1 LFLIISPFSFSMQL
15 TQKKFI
21 VGRIATLKYSSLIN
35 RSEKLDKMRQAF
47 TNVSSIEKI
56 INISEGAIAAEE
68 ITVGKRYGTCHN
80 YAFTTLMGIT
90 GKAPALLN
98 IVGQHD
104 YYSFNG
110 INILDFFSNAPIP
123 HQPGDIIV
131 YNTAGHGPIESI
143 NQITHTGIVVGDD
156 LIKSKWGTREVV
168 LVHPTWYVPTIY
180 GNRGTYYRPK
190 ITGQMLFKAVKERL
204 EQTEVKELYDQFACT
219 NQQYLFDLINNY
231 QEKDVTFRIWEC
243 LEMAMNVHVNVPDK
257 NGLTVRMLAKKR
269 GNKKI
274 IKLLAAY
281 DEAKQ

>member
-1 LFLIISPFSFSMQL
+1 MQL

-80 YAFTTLMGIT
+80 YVFTTLMGIT
-90 GKAPALLN
+90 GKAPVLLN

-123 HQPGDIIV
+123 HQPGDILI
-131 YNTAGHGPIESI
+131 YNTAARDQPITSI

-156 LIKSKWGTREVV
+156 LIKSKWGTREGV

-180 GNRGTYYRPK
+180 GNRGTYYRLK
-190 ITGQMLFKAVKERL
+190 VTGEALFKAVKERL
-204 EQTEVKELYDQFACT
+204 AQPEVKELYDQIAQ
-219 NQQYLFDLINNY
+219 NDQQELFDLINNY
-231 QEKDVTFRIWEC
+231 QREDVIYCIWKH
-243 LEMAMNVHVNVPDK
+243 LELHMNVHVNMPNKD
-257 NGLTVRMLAKKR
+257 GLTARMLAKKR